1 MTEEEV
7 LKMQGSIGGRP
18 SDNYKTAITDPV
30 EFFGRKAWL
39 QTVMRDPLRIHLLLG
54 GRRLGKT
61 SALRAVEWSFLD
73 QDSPVHDRPF
83 PVFINLQREQ
93 PKDPSNLR
101 HILIDRLGDAIHR
114 WQKSPWAA
122 NLRDTYRRF
131 LQQVS
136 EAEATVGFLKVK
148 ITNPAGERGLDNR
161 DFIKA
166 FLDKIQEL
174 RKKNFFG
181 VCFLLDETEFIVRQD
196 WANDACGY
204 FRALREDTV
213 LRSYFGLFLSGYRGV
228 WNYKQKIGSP
238 LYNITDPHWLSPLV
252 DLEINHLNGHRAR
265 AEGIRLTDTEMQL
278 VTDWAGGHPFLTQQ
292 MLNAMF
298 DNHKLRTSVSQ
309 EELLLT
315 LLQKH
320 HHDFSSWWNA
330 DGKSDGFSDTE
341 RAVYSALCESRQAS
355 IKTLTKI
362 LNLTER
368 QVMDALVPLVGTGV
382 IQREDEFSYRIG
394 SRLFEKWV
402 KEQ

>member
-1 MTEEEV
+1 MED
-7 LKMQGSIGGRP
+7 SIGGRP

-30 EFFGRKAWL
+30 EFFGRQDWL
-39 QTVMRDPLRIHLLLG
+39 RAVLRAPLRIHILLG

-61 SALRAVEWSFLD
+61 SALRAVEWTFLD
-73 QDSPVHDRPF
+73 QDSPVCDRPF
-83 PVFINLQREQ
+83 PVFISLQREQ
-93 PKDPSNLR
+93 PLDPSNLR
-101 HILIDRLGDAIHR
+101 YILIDRLQDAIHR
-114 WQKSPWAA
+114 WQRSPWA

-131 LQQVS
+131 LQQIS
-136 EAEATVGFLKVK
+136 EAEATVGFVKVK
-148 ITNPAGERGLDNR
+148 VPNPARERALDKG

-174 RKKNFFG
+174 RKKKFFG
-181 VCFLLDETEFIVRQD
+181 VCFLLDETEFIVRHA
-196 WANDACGY
+196 WADDACSY

-228 WNYKQKIGSP
+228 WDYKQKIGSP
-238 LYNITDPHWLSPLV
+238 LYNIADPHWLSPLV
-252 DLEINHLNGHRAR
+252 DLEINHLNVHRAK

-292 MLNAMF
+292 MLNTMF
-298 DNHKLRTSVSQ
+298 DNHKLQTAVSQ
-309 EELLLT
+309 EELMLT
-315 LLQKH
+315 LLHKH

-355 IKTLTKI
+355 IKTLAKI
-362 LNLTER
+362 LNLKEL

-382 IQREDEFSYRIG
+382 IQRENEFNYRTG
-394 SRLFEKWV
+394 SRLFEEWV
-402 KEQ
+402 KAQ